1 MPRNEQETLEYR
13 CATSHLMRQTIIT
26 DEFAPGDPEAKYL
39 CEVTAR
45 IAAVLPGLHLTP
57 ACGLALRSIVMNHS
71 IVFRDGFV
79 VQNLLSLTT
88 TIGHVE
94 ASMIVAA
101 LDSDPAHSMDWWD
114 QQRFIQQDQQAEEQC
129 YQDLLRRIAAH
140 SDVVSVT

>member
-1 MPRNEQETLEYR
+1 
-13 CATSHLMRQTIIT
+13 MRQIIIT
-26 DEFAPGDPEAKYL
+26 DEFAPADLEATYL
-39 CEVTAR
+39 CDVAAR

-57 ACGLALRSIVMNHS
+57 ACGLALRSIIMSHS

-101 LDSDPAHSMDWWD
+101 LDSDPAHSVDWWD
-114 QQRFIQQDQQAEEQC
+114 QQRFISQDQQEEERC
-129 YQDLLRRIAAH
+129 YQGLLKQIVVH
-140 SDVVSVT
+140 PDVISVS

>member
-1 MPRNEQETLEYR
+1 
-13 CATSHLMRQTIIT
+13 MRLHIIT

-45 IAAVLPGLHLTP
+45 IAAVLPMLRLTP
-57 ACGLALRSIVMNHS
+57 PCGLALRSIVMSHS

-79 VQNLLSLTT
+79 VQDLLSMIT

-101 LDSDPAHSMDWWD
+101 LDSDPTHSMDWWD
-114 QQRFIQQDQQAEEQC
+114 QQRFNPQDQQEEERC
-129 YQDLLRRIAAH
+129 YQGLLKQIAAH
-140 SDVVSVT
+140 PDVVSVS